1 MKKLLICL
9 CLLCLFGCS
18 YKKTEKNEI
27 EIGKVTFDNEVVT
40 FYDEQVIFNEGTITT
55 SWLYYKTE
63 SRNFKSD
70 GTLKSKDGSMKM
82 YVDFYGTNI
91 VTDINDV
98 VIEPV
103 DSLYYKDHDLNV
115 YFLDANAKYF
125 TKAKDASDYSYLTY
139 ISSATGDSSHSSK
152 SFDLDND
159 ALKSEVDSWTKI
171 DSYEE
176 YAKYNDFHLFF
187 EIRRNKMEI
196 DNYIVIWQFY
206 RVQLDDGRW
215 VVWIDDNNS
224 RQYYLLDVKQV
235 EGFKG
240 LVSNK

>member
-1 MKKLLICL
+1 MKKLFICL

-18 YKKTEKNEI
+18 YNKTERNEI

-82 YVDFYGTNI
+82 YVDFYGNEI
-91 VTDINDV
+91 VTDENDV
-98 VIEPV
+98 VLEPV
-103 DSLYYKDHDLNV
+103 DSLYYKDHALNIYV
-115 YFLDANAKYF
+115 LDANAKYF
-125 TKAKDASDYSYLTY
+125 SKAKDASDYSYLTW
-139 ISSATGDSSHSSK
+139 ISSATGDSSIHSRT
-152 SFDLDND
+152 FDLDND
-159 ALKSEVDSWTKI
+159 VIKAEVDSWMKI
-171 DSYEE
+171 DDYEE
-176 YAKYNDFHLFF
+176 YAEYNDFHLFF
-187 EIRRNKMEI
+187 EIHRNKMEI

-206 RVQLDDGRW
+206 RAQLDDGRW

-235 EGFKG
+235 EDFEK
-240 LVSNK
+240 LITNE